1 MTELRS
7 QARREMI
14 ETSGRL
20 CQMLGLPRSVGMI
33 YGLLY
38 LSMQPLSL
46 DDIVDLLGISKA
58 SASMGTRQ
66 LSAWGALRAVW
77 VPGERRDHFE
87 VVGDLHVI
95 LREGLA
101 KFLWPRIETSG
112 KKMSTLLETLDRDR
126 ASGVLTPEEHR
137 FCANRISQVSRLQK
151 KLKRVTPL
159 IQKLVH

>member
-1 MTELRS
+1 
-7 QARREMI
+7 
-14 ETSGRL
+14 
-20 CQMLGLPRSVGMI
+20 MI

-38 LSMQPLSL
+38 LSMKPLSL

-87 VVGDLHVI
+87 VVGDLEVI
-95 LREGLA
+95 LREGFT
-101 KFLWPRIETSG
+101 KFLRPRIETSE
-112 KKMSTLLETLDRDR
+112 KKMATLWDALNRDR
-126 ASGVLTPEEHR
+126 ACGALTSEEHQ
-137 FCANRISQVSRLQK
+137 FCVDRIDQVSRLQK
-151 KLKRVTPL
+151 RLKRVTPL